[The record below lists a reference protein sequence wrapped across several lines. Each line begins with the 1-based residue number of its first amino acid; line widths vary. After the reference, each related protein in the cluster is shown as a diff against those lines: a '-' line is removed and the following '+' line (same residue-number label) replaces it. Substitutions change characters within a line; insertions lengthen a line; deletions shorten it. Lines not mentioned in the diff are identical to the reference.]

1 MKLIHKTINAKT
13 LLMHALIGITGKIAS
28 GKSTTLNYL
37 GSKGYMTFNADDVVR
52 ELYLDEGVIG
62 RVMKLFPLGLTQGS
76 REFPKALGSS
86 PRETFARK
94 IADIIYN
101 DEVKRRELEKLI
113 HPLIEEKL
121 MLFASSLRGGKIG
134 FAEVPLLFEA
144 KMEKFFDYTILIY
157 CDRDV
162 RMQRAI
168 DRGLEEK
175 KFDMIDRAQMSDELK
190 KERVDFVIDSD
201 VEVGAFECEVD
212 RVIDRIIK

>member
-1 MKLIHKTINAKT
+1 MNR
-13 LLMHALIGITGKIAS
+13 LIGITGNIAS
-28 GKSTTLNYL
+28 GKSMALNYL

-52 ELYLDEGVIG
+52 ELYLDEEVMEGV
-62 RVMKLFPLGLTQGS
+62 RKLFPSGLTPGS
-76 REFPKALGSS
+76 REFPKTLGSS

-94 IADIIYN
+94 IADIIYK

-113 HPLIEEKL
+113 HPLVEEKL
-121 MLFASSLRGGKIG
+121 MLFASSIKDEEMG

-162 RMQRAI
+162 RMQRAK

-175 KFDMIDRAQMSDELK
+175 KFDMIDKVQMSDELK
-190 KERVDFVIDSD
+190 KERVDFMIDSD
-201 VEVGAFECEVD
+201 VGIVEFED
-212 RVIDRIIK
+212 RIDKVIERIIK